1 MCEERKKCL
10 NCGQENDKDS
20 KFCVKCGKK
29 LINEDCEEE
38 KIEKEENIFLN
49 ILKALLIIIIIA
61 VALAFLV
68 VFINNLQENK
78 TVLNKGDKKVEQ
90 VDTETALAEKEENQ
104 DETKQEEVNEE
115 EPKFEEKEILN
126 QVEDK
131 TMLEGLIY
139 DLYNLSRLNENVFPT
154 TDQEKLDLLQLLAYD
169 ELIPN
174 KSDGSGHYYF
184 LSKEEADNILL
195 SAIGSSI
202 NENNLY
208 KSSISSYYE
217 SGNYYFSVRKR
228 GKANQGPYTDIE
240 SIKQIDEYNVIIKGN
255 TGIKDDYLGKILSC
269 GDFEA
274 KAKLN
279 SSSIFSGFTI
289 ENIEFTNESFC
300 EEKFNEN
307 TQYKTYVN
315 KELGF
320 SVDYPASWNLED
332 RNDEGIYKII
342 ASTTDG
348 DIRFNLL
355 SIEKVGVLG
364 YHGHEKSHFHGLIKY
379 DHVSD
384 NYFVLTEQDG
394 GNIGYIYAIGDEEK
408 AVGFSIIYPLD
419 RKKELDPVIEKI
431 YKSFKIN
438 I

>member
-49 ILKALLIIIIIA
+49 IVKALLITIIIA

-90 VDTETALAEKEENQ
+90 VDTETALAEKEENK
-104 DETKQEEVNEE
+104 EEIKQEEVKEE

-139 DLYNLSRLNENVFPT
+139 DLYNLSRLNENEFPT
-154 TDQEKLDLLQLLAYD
+154 TDQEKLDLLQLLVYD

-184 LSKEEADNILL
+184 LSKEEADDILL

-217 SGNYYFSVRKR
+217 NGNYYFSARKR
-228 GKANQGPYTDIE
+228 GIQETYTNIE
-240 SIKQIDEYNVIIKGN
+240 SIKQIDEDSAIIKGN
-255 TGIKDDYLGKILSC
+255 TGIKRYNSGEILSY
-269 GDFEA
+269 GDFKA

-289 ENIEFTNESFC
+289 ENIEFTNQSYC
-300 EEKFNEN
+300 EEKFNED

-320 SVDYPASWNLED
+320 SVDYPASWNLESK
-332 RNDEGIYKII
+332 NDEGIYKTI

-348 DIRFNLL
+348 DITFNLL
-355 SIEKVGVLG
+355 SIEKVGALG
-364 YHGHEKSHFHGLIKY
+364 YHGHEKMHFHGLIKY

-384 NYFVLTEQDG
+384 NYFVLTEQESG
-394 GNIGYIYAIGDEEK
+394 SICYIYAIGDKEK
-408 AVGFSIIYPLD
+408 AVGFSIDYPLD

-431 YKSFKIN
+431 YKSFKTN